1 MYVAGGAGVQA
12 WEGGTVLWSVT
23 VSVRTPLLLSLL
35 LALGCNQIKALAGG
49 NEKEKKAKPTA
60 EAATAKADAE
70 HGDEKGAA
78 EQPKKK
84 DDAHT
89 AEADEPGKE
98 MDEKRSGKKAVG
110 KKGADEPGK
119 DAPGDKAETQR
130 FGLPFAYET
139 SPNEPLARARGF
151 LAEVLSANQVQVAR
165 GRQHFASFVDG
176 ETPRATVVTCADSRV
191 QASAWDQTPENDDFT
206 IRNMGNQVSNGLG
219 SIEYG
224 VEQLHTPLLFIVGHT
239 GCGAVKAAL
248 TKPAG
253 LGELILGELAQL
265 KLPPT
270 RKGASAEAAMTD
282 AVLANVNA
290 QVATAT
296 QHFSDSVHSGEL
308 TVVGAVYDFR
318 NELGKGFGKLQI
330 INVNTNSDPARV
342 EAFLKAVQASPGVA
356 SGKPGEETVENRVK
370 RILDRA
376 QRAFPP
382 NKRPNVTV
390 SSAEISPEDHT
401 SAAHGH

>member
-1 MYVAGGAGVQA
+1 
-12 WEGGTVLWSVT
+12 VT
-23 VSVRTPLLLSLL
+23 VSLRTPLLLSLL
-35 LALGCNQIKALAGG
+35 LALGCNQIKALVGG
-49 NEKEKKAKPTA
+49 NEKEKKEKPTA
-60 EAATAKADAE
+60 EAAAKADSE
-70 HGDEKGAA
+70 HGDDKAPA
-78 EQPKKK
+78 DKEQAGKH
-84 DDAHT
+84 DDAQGT
-89 AEADEPGKE
+89 EADEHGKE
-98 MDEKRSGKKAVG
+98 TGKKEPGKKAVG
-110 KKGADEPGK
+110 KKEADKGDAEHGK
-119 DAPGDKAETQR
+119 DAHASKDEPASQR

-151 LAEVLSANQVQVAR
+151 LAEVLGANQAQVAR
-165 GRQHFASFVDG
+165 GRPHFASFIDG
-176 ETPRATVVTCADSRV
+176 QTPRATVVTCADSRV

-206 IRNMGNQVSNGLG
+206 IRNIGNQVSNSLG

-224 VEQLHTPLLFIVGHT
+224 VEHLHTPLLFIVGHT

-253 LGELILGELAQL
+253 LSEPILGELAPL

-282 AVLANVNA
+282 AVIANINA

-296 QHFSDSVHSGEL
+296 QHFSNFVHSGEL

-342 EAFLKAVQASPGVA
+342 EAFLKAVQSSPVA
-356 SGKPGEETVENRVK
+356 GGKPGEEKVEERVK
-370 RILDRA
+370 KILDRA
-376 QRAFPP
+376 QRAFPASR
-382 NKRPNVTV
+382 RPNVSV
-390 SSAEISPEDHT
+390 SSVELNPSDHGEDK
-401 SAAHGH
+401 HGH

>member
-1 MYVAGGAGVQA
+1 
-12 WEGGTVLWSVT
+12 
-23 VSVRTPLLLSLL
+23 
-35 LALGCNQIKALAGG
+35 
-49 NEKEKKAKPTA
+49 
-60 EAATAKADAE
+60 
-70 HGDEKGAA
+70 
-78 EQPKKK
+78 
-84 DDAHT
+84 
-89 AEADEPGKE
+89 
-98 MDEKRSGKKAVG
+98 
-110 KKGADEPGK
+110 
-119 DAPGDKAETQR
+119 
-130 FGLPFAYET
+130 
-139 SPNEPLARARGF
+139 
-151 LAEVLSANQVQVAR
+151 
-165 GRQHFASFVDG
+165 
-176 ETPRATVVTCADSRV
+176 
-191 QASAWDQTPENDDFT
+191 
-206 IRNMGNQVSNGLG
+206 
-219 SIEYG
+219 
-224 VEQLHTPLLFIVGHT
+224 LLFIVGHT

-253 LGELILGELAQL
+253 LSEPILGELAPL

-282 AVLANVNA
+282 AVLANINA

-296 QHFSDSVHSGEL
+296 QHFSDLVHSGEL

-356 SGKPGEETVENRVK
+356 GGKPGEETAEDRVK
-370 RILDRA
+370 KILERA

-390 SSAEISPEDHT
+390 SSAEIAPEDRT